1 MSDKKDSSKFIKI
14 NINNGEKS
22 SPPAEGIYFLMGA
35 NDLYET
41 SSISSR
47 KAFELDG
54 ETQLKITPPITAKKM
69 TLKVTIMVCIIA
81 TPARTV
87 SSY

>member
-1 MSDKKDSSKFIKI
+1 
-14 NINNGEKS
+14 
-22 SPPAEGIYFLMGA
+22 MGA

-69 TLKVTIMVCIIA
+69 TLRA
-81 TPARTV
+81 V
-87 SSY
+87 SYTHLTLPTNREV